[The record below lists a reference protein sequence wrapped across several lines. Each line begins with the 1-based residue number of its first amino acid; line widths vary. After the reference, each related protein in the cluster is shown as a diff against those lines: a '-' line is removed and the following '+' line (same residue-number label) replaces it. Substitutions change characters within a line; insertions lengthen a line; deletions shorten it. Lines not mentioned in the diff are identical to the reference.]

1 MNLLLIEV
9 LITDDKVWTTSS
21 ATNSKN
27 TIWMQF
33 EMEVINYPV

>member
-9 LITDDKVWTTSS
+9 WITDDKVWTTSS
-21 ATNSKN
+21 ATNSEN

-33 EMEVINYPV
+33 EMEIVNYPV